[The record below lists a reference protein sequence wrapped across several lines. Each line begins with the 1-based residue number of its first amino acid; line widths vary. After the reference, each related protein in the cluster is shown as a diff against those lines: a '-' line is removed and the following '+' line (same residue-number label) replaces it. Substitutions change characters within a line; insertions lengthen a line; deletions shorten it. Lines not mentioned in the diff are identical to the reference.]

1 MRPISLAAC
10 IIVLGVLAA
19 LPFRH
24 SDPAI
29 DPDVPV
35 SIATGPL
42 GKHLQDDSI
51 SGVMQWPD
59 RPGFNPSI
67 AWQPQPMR
75 LEASSYEFEMPAMP
89 DTFPHDT
96 IEVPIPAPVRQRYDA
111 VVKMRQT
118 EPQQGP
124 GLVMP
129 PVAKVDDRFVY
140 TPSPS
145 PPPPRPSTLSAT
157 VHAASIIRNEPVDKH
172 MQSPRQYI
180 REPQ

>member
-10 IIVLGVLAA
+10 IIVIGVLAA

-24 SDPAI
+24 SDRAI
-29 DPDVPV
+29 DPEVPV
-35 SIATGPL
+35 GIATGPL
-42 GKHLQDDSI
+42 GKHLHDDPI

-59 RPGFNPSI
+59 RPGFDPSI

-75 LEASSYEFEMPAMP
+75 LEAASYEFEMPAMP
-89 DTFPHDT
+89 DSFPHDT

-111 VVKMRQT
+111 VVNMRQA
-118 EPQQGP
+118 EPESGP
-124 GLVMP
+124 SLVMP

-140 TPSPS
+140 TPAPS
-145 PPPPRPSTLSAT
+145 RPSTLNAT
-157 VHAASIIRNEPVDKH
+157 VHAASVIRSEPADNP